1 MQKTRVMV
9 FQITYDINKNVN
21 DYSKFYDA
29 IKSIGSSYRQPL
41 ESSWFISCSST
52 DINSNKIVELLKP
65 YLFKSDHL
73 FVCSLNKDLSIQGW
87 LGSSFWNWLKEE
99 L

>member
-1 MQKTRVMV
+1 MV

-21 DYSKFYDA
+21 DYSRFYDA

-41 ESSWFISCSST
+41 ENSWFISSHDSNI
-52 DINSNKIVELLKP
+52 DSNKIVEQLKP
-65 YLFKSDHL
+65 YLFKNDHL
-73 FVCSLNKDLSIQGW
+73 FVSNINKELSIQGW
-87 LGSSFWNWLKEE
+87 LSGSFWDWLKTE